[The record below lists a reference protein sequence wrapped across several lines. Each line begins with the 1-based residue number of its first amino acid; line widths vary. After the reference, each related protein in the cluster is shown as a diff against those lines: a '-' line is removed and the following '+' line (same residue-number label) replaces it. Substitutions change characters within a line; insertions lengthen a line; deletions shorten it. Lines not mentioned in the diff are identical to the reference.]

1 MPEKEVPLPKSALDR
16 LDLERHARLEVGLLD
31 GELSSTSHLV
41 TPARKGPKTPSLWQ
55 ALKKLFH

>member
-1 MPEKEVPLPKSALDR
+1 MREKEVPLPKSLDR

-31 GELSSTSHLV
+31 GDLPSTSHSV
-41 TPARKGPKTPSLWQ
+41 TLARNGPKTPSLWQ